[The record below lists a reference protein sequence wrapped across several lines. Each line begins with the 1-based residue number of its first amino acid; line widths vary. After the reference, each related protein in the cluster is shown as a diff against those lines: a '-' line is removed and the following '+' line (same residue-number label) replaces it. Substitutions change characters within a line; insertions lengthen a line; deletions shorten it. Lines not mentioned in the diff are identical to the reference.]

1 MFAQILTKNNSY
13 IGTEYPSEHYTF
25 ESEKDAL
32 AFMKEIIALFPKD
45 CDHFMTQSKCHN
57 SSFPNERKDKN
68 YYSFR
73 SYYLGAKDVQD
84 NVNGNAVAEYN
95 ENSSLIGITN
105 KVYTRNTTSQFR
117 NTTIPIEK
125 DKWFLYSKEYRV
137 ALPNNVYGAVYEL
150 RKLIVAGKKIETASI
165 IKKIEE
171 GGKFSVD
178 EDRVYI
184 LDRAMKRILDY
195 IKEKGNKNA
204 AKYQYYQ
211 EEIEKEKKRRI
222 ADGIEHIKDIKDY
235 GKAKEK
241 GGRRRR
247 KSKKAR
253 KSKGRK
259 SRKNGRSRR
268 RRR

>member
-1 MFAQILTKNNSY
+1 
-13 IGTEYPSEHYTF
+13 
-25 ESEKDAL
+25 
-32 AFMKEIIALFPKD
+32 MKEIIALFPAT
-45 CDHFMTQSKCHN
+45 CNNFMTQSKCHN
-57 SSFPNERKDKN
+57 SSYPNERKDRN

-84 NVNGNAVAEYN
+84 NVNGNAVAEYD
-95 ENSSLIGITN
+95 EKKSRIGITN
-105 KVYTRNTTSQFR
+105 KVYTSMYSNK
-117 NTTIPIEK
+117 TIPIIEN
-125 DKWFLYSKEYRV
+125 KWFLYSKEYRV

-150 RKLIVAGKKIETASI
+150 RKLIVVGKNIDTASI
-165 IKKIEE
+165 KKKFKD

-184 LDRAMKRILDY
+184 LDAAKKRILRYLKENY
-195 IKEKGNKNA
+195 IKDKEGLDA
-204 AKYQYYQ
+204 AKHEYYQ
-211 EEIEKEKKRRI
+211 AEIEKEKKRRPN
-222 ADGIEHIKDIKDY
+222 DHDDLKVVDEG
-235 GKAKEK
+235 